1 MTESKI
7 TLHGQEY
14 PVAFNLQTIINFE
27 DITGH
32 SIFGDDLTT
41 MKSRIAMI
49 MAAVLSADDKTAL
62 SINDIVGA
70 KDWQA
75 TIEIIAAYAI
85 VDGMSSDFFKIP
97 EIEKKADET
106 EALTEGE
113 EQPKN

>member
-62 SINDIVGA
+62 TINDILGN

-75 TIEIIAAYAI
+75 TTEIIAAYAI
-85 VDGMSSDFFKIP
+85 VDSMSSDFFKIP
-97 EIEKKADET
+97 EIEKNADEA
-106 EALTEGE
+106 EAPEGE
-113 EQPKN
+113 DQPKN